1 MQFGSLPAPEMKITD
16 RPADGCTPDRSKY
29 SSFVTAESLTGV
41 LTVRMDPITSQQTE
55 DESPKNES
63 LIEKG
68 KLKRVANS
76 FCVQVPASE
85 FVMNPVRS
93 LFSSFIASE
102 NESFSNTNNFSATQD
117 DPFVSGWQDLSS
129 DNLNIMMIN
138 DDEDVQRLYRPQQ
151 TQPFGKKNQ
160 NF

>member
-1 MQFGSLPAPEMKITD
+1 M
-16 RPADGCTPDRSKY
+16 
-29 SSFVTAESLTGV
+29 
-41 LTVRMDPITSQQTE
+41 
-55 DESPKNES
+55 
-63 LIEKG
+63 
-68 KLKRVANS
+68 ANS

-102 NESFSNTNNFSATQD
+102 NESFSNTNNVSATQD

-138 DDEDVQRLYRPQQ
+138 DDDDVQRLHRPQQ